1 MKVSKKITLA
11 IVAASLSCVIIVAA
25 ILATRTISLS
35 SQSLTAKV
43 SDQLTAIKEAK
54 KSEIGNYFQ
63 LIGNQIK
70 TLANSTMTE
79 DALAQFSYAF
89 QSINDEIS
97 TSPQKEAAL
106 RTYLNRCCLSKST
119 PIENT
124 VNEFDTIPNL

>member
-1 MKVSKKITLA
+1 MMKVSNKITLA
-11 IVAASLSCVIIVAA
+11 IVVASLSCVIIVAT

-54 KSEIGNYFQ
+54 KSEISNYFQ

-79 DALAQFSYAF
+79 DALAQFSYSF
-89 QSINDEIS
+89 QAL
-97 TSPQKEAAL
+97 TMKSPHHLKKKQ
-106 RTYLNRCCLSKST
+106 R
-119 PIENT
+119 
-124 VNEFDTIPNL
+124 